1 MSGANINALAVSQ
14 LGIGIAALLPARGAA
29 GRLERDL
36 GLRGSRVS
44 DKERGAEAEAIRK
57 KLIALEEYRKLLN
70 GNELTSNWLVVD
82 QSMIDTFADATRDH
96 QFIHVDPTRA
106 KAETPFGGTIA
117 HGFLTL
123 SLLSTL
129 AFDAMPGVE
138 GTRMGVNYG
147 FERVR
152 FLSPVK
158 SGARVRGKFR
168 LIGLTERAVS
178 IQSAWDTVVEVEGT
192 IKPAIEAHW
201 ITLALIDPD
210 ESPGQSL

>member
-1 MSGANINALAVSQ
+1 MRQRRLNELRTKPTLPRLKVSNVKR
-14 LGIGIAALLPARGAA
+14 AAEL
-29 GRLERDL
+29 
-36 GLRGSRVS
+36 
-44 DKERGAEAEAIRK
+44 EAIRR
-57 KLIALEEYRKLLN
+57 KLIPLTSYRRLLN
-70 GNELTSNWLVVD
+70 GPEHVSGWLAVD
-82 QSMIDTFADATRDH
+82 QSMIDTFADATNDH
-96 QFIHVDPTRA
+96 QFIHTDRQRA
-106 KAETPFGGTIA
+106 ESETPFGGTIA

-123 SLLSTL
+123 SLLSAL

-168 LIGLTERAVS
+168 LVGLTERAVS
-178 IQSAWDTVVEVEGT
+178 IQSAWDTVVEVEGL

-210 ESPGQSL
+210 GPPVRAG

>member
-1 MSGANINALAVSQ
+1 MNLNMRASPVLAGSGVLQ
-14 LGIGIAALLPARGAA
+14 
-29 GRLERDL
+29 
-36 GLRGSRVS
+36 
-44 DKERGAEAEAIRK
+44 AEAIRS
-57 KLIALEEYRKLLN
+57 KLLALEEYRKLLN
-70 GNELTSNWLVVD
+70 GSELTSNWLVVD

-138 GTRMGVNYG
+138 GTRMDVNYG

-158 SGARVRGKFR
+158 SGTRVRGKFR
-168 LIGLTERAVS
+168 LIGLMERTVS
-178 IQSAWDTVVEVEGT
+178 LQSAWETVVEVEGAT
-192 IKPAIEAHW
+192 KPALEAHW
-201 ITLALIDPD
+201 ITLALVGPRND
-210 ESPGQSL
+210 

>member
-1 MSGANINALAVSQ
+1 MSDTKR
-14 LGIGIAALLPARGAA
+14 AA
-29 GRLERDL
+29 ET
-36 GLRGSRVS
+36 
-44 DKERGAEAEAIRK
+44 EAIRS

-70 GNELTSNWLVVD
+70 GSELTSNWLVVD

-96 QFIHVDPTRA
+96 QFIHVDPPRA
-106 KAETPFGGTIA
+106 NAETPFGGTIA

-158 SGARVRGKFR
+158 SGKRVRGKFR
-168 LIGLTERAVS
+168 LIRLTERAVS
-178 IQSAWDTVVEVEGT
+178 LQSAWETVVEVEGAT
-192 IKPAIEAHW
+192 KPALEAHW
-201 ITLALIDPD
+201 ITLALMDPHD
-210 ESPGQSL
+210 D

>member
-1 MSGANINALAVSQ
+1 MSDT
-14 LGIGIAALLPARGAA
+14 
-29 GRLERDL
+29 ER
-36 GLRGSRVS
+36 
-44 DKERGAEAEAIRK
+44 AEAEAIRSK
-57 KLIALEEYRKLLN
+57 MIALEEYRKLLN
-70 GNELTSNWLVVD
+70 GSELTSSWLVVD

-158 SGARVRGKFR
+158 SGTRVRGKFR

-178 IQSAWDTVVEVEGT
+178 LQSAWATVVEVEGAT
-192 IKPAIEAHW
+192 KPALEAHW
-201 ITLALIDPD
+201 ITLALVGPRNAR
-210 ESPGQSL
+210 PTLVTTSLG